1 MSILSRVPRPVRHRR
16 GFTLAEVIV
25 AMTFLSIVLLSM
37 ARMSMTISQRG
48 RTNGI
53 SAKRTFVMIEEAN
66 KFGAMPYDTLAAFS
80 TANVT
85 VTAGDF
91 TYTRRLARTT
101 ANNRITFKIAIV
113 PKADTTMVDS
123 VWVYRSKPAVSPLCT
138 TC

>member
-1 MSILSRVPRPVRHRR
+1 MPSLSRRPGRARR
-16 GFTLAEVIV
+16 RGGFTLAEVVV

-37 ARMSMTISQRG
+37 ARMSMVVSKKG

-80 TANVT
+80 LTNVT
-85 VTAGDF
+85 KTAGDF

-101 ANNRITFKIAIV
+101 TSNRITFKIAIV
-113 PKADTTMVDS
+113 PSADTTMVDS
-123 VWVYRSKPAVSPLCT
+123 VWVNRSKPAQSPLCT
-138 TC
+138 GC

>member
-1 MSILSRVPRPVRHRR
+1 MSIVSKAARRVRQRR

-37 ARMSMTISQRG
+37 ARMSMVVSKRG

-80 TANVT
+80 TSNVT
-85 VTAGDF
+85 RTAGDF
-91 TYTRRLARTT
+91 TYTRRLARTILS
-101 ANNRITFKIAIV
+101 NRITLKIAIV
-113 PKADTTMVDS
+113 PRADTTMVDS
-123 VWVYRSKPAVSPLCT
+123 VWVNRSKPAQSPLCT
-138 TC
+138 GC

>member
-1 MSILSRVPRPVRHRR
+1 MSIVSKAARRARHRR

-37 ARMSMTISQRG
+37 ARMSMVVSQRG

-80 TANVT
+80 ISNVT
-85 VTAGDF
+85 KTAGDF
-91 TYTRRLARTT
+91 TYTRRLARTVT
-101 ANNRITFKIAIV
+101 SNRITLKIAIV
-113 PKADTTMVDS
+113 PRADTTMVDS
-123 VWVYRSKPAVSPLCT
+123 VWVNRSKPAQSPLCT
-138 TC
+138 GC